1 MPRPWF
7 PFGVSLAAAPRIITP
22 DRPNHQSSGEAPAP
36 DAADNTSP
44 TVPTAATA
52 APTTFHLR
60 PTGPPPSSLR
70 IYEYSQHLRHLPWV
84 PCPVPAA
91 SSRRRPPDQTGVPFP
106 PQAGKRTPVCAERPA
121 SPFWRS
127 ISAPQRQMNAG
138 CVAPTDPLARRPVTV
153 GPRIGTRI
161 PGNEKGG
168 L

>member
-84 PCPVPAA
+84 PCPVPGVIAA
-91 SSRRRPPDQTGVPFP
+91 PPARSNRR
-106 PQAGKRTPVCAERPA
+106 
-121 SPFWRS
+121 SL
-127 ISAPQRQMNAG
+127 SAPGR
-138 CVAPTDPLARRPVTV
+138 
-153 GPRIGTRI
+153 
-161 PGNEKGG
+161 
-168 L
+168 